1 MLTRMV
7 RVCFVCTGNICR
19 SPTAEGVMRHLVEQA
34 GLAARV
40 EIDSCGTG
48 PWHVGEL
55 PDDRARAAGT
65 RRGYRIDSVARQLA
79 PGDYAHFDYLIALDR
94 SHQRDLE
101 RLAPRGARAR
111 VVLLRSFDPAAPK
124 GAQVP
129 DPYYGGA
136 DGFEEVLD
144 QCEAACRGFLEHLA
158 REHALR

>member
-1 MLTRMV
+1 MI

-19 SPTAEGVMRHLVEQA
+19 SPTAEGVMRHLVERA
-34 GLAARV
+34 GLSAHI
-40 EIDSCGTG
+40 ELDSAGTG

-65 RRGYRIDSVARQLA
+65 RRGYAIDSVARQIA
-79 PGDYAHFDYLIALDR
+79 KGDFARFDYLVALDR

-101 RLAPRGARAR
+101 RLAPRDARAS
-111 VVLLRSFDPAAPK
+111 VVLLRSFDPSAPR

-129 DPYYGGA
+129 DPYYGGE